1 MKTKHT
7 LFCHHF
13 VTVLL
18 AVTQTGLAWAK
29 CEGCDLPPP
38 PALSFFETVSP
49 SNGRAVLPSPTPSSH
64 GFLPG
69 YDLGKR
75 VLGPT
80 PSFRWL
86 VDEHP
91 VDVCQMVTG
100 TGHVHIDGGCSVW
113 NEAAQNK
120 SCTVVTKPLTN
131 HQTIGNLVLACLNGV
146 ER

>member
-7 LFCHHF
+7 LFCHQF
-13 VTVLL
+13 VTVLM
-18 AVTQTGLAWAK
+18 AATQGIASAS

-38 PALSFFETVSP
+38 PTQSFLEIVSP
-49 SNGRAVLPSPTPSSH
+49 GNGRAVLPSPIPSSH

-75 VLGPT
+75 VLGRT
-80 PSFRWL
+80 PSFRWV
-86 VDEHP
+86 VDEQP
-91 VDVCQMVTG
+91 VDVCQMASG
-100 TGHVHIDGGCSVW
+100 TSRVFIDAGCSVW
-113 NEAAQNK
+113 DEAAQDK

-146 ER
+146 AR